1 LSQVPEPVSDDKIK
15 TQARIIPGSDYVQL
29 QAAAREAGYKSMK
42 VVFTV
47 GAKGELFSASLD
59 GNYSLDETTAKTLNA
74 LLARQ
79 QFEPA
84 KGMNDEPVISKLSI
98 EF

>member
-1 LSQVPEPVSDDKIK
+1 
-15 TQARIIPGSDYVQL
+15 
-29 QAAAREAGYKSMK
+29 MK

-47 GAKGELFSASLD
+47 GANGQLFRASLD

-74 LLARQ
+74 LLAQQ

-84 KGMNDEPVISKLSI
+84 KGMNDEPVISKLSV